1 MSTKSF
7 SANKTTGFTNL
18 LECEMEIINGG
29 KITDH
34 AGFWVST
41 VLGPPVSTIWAIGY
55 LMGRYL

>member
-29 KITDH
+29 KITDN

-41 VLGPPVSTIWAIGY
+41 VWTIGN
-55 LMGRYL
+55 LMGRYLQLIRN